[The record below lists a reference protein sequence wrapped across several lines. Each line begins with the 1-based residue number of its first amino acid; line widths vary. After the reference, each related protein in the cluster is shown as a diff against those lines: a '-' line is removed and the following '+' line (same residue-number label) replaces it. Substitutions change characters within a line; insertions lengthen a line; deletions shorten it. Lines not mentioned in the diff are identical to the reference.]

1 MPTEAEWE
9 FAAKGLDNR
18 KFPWGNNAPSCS
30 QADFKTDSGT
40 FCSGS
45 GTSAVGKHPL
55 GISFWG
61 VHDLGG
67 NIEEWVYDFWG
78 KYTPSPVVN
87 PSGPFSGTE
96 HVVRGGNWEIE
107 SKYMRTFARWHFGQA
122 KYWIGFRC
130 AKTAS

>member
-1 MPTEAEWE
+1 
-9 FAAKGLDNR
+9 
-18 KFPWGNNAPSCS
+18 
-30 QADFKTDSGT
+30 
-40 FCSGS
+40 
-45 GTSAVGKHPL
+45 L

-78 KYTPSPVVN
+78 KYTPGPLVN

-107 SKYMRTFARWHFGQA
+107 SKYMRTFARWHFGQS